1 MMVTTAK
8 TMLQPFSNTEE
19 ISSWSCSE
27 RAEYLVFLKDQI
39 KSLEQIAS
47 RITAELTAEAE
58 NGELDIYSYETG
70 IYDFDQVRM
79 SLIKRNTWSYSPAL
93 KRLQEQEKASGL
105 AIQKNCSYYKF
116 TKL

>member
-1 MMVTTAK
+1 MRVTSAK
-8 TMLQPFSNTEE
+8 TMLQPFSNPEK
-19 ISSWSCSE
+19 ISSWSCSK

-39 KSLEQIAS
+39 NSLEQIAS

-70 IYDFDQVRM
+70 IYDFDRVRM

-93 KRLQEQEKASGL
+93 NRLQEQEKTSGL

-116 TKL
+116 SKL